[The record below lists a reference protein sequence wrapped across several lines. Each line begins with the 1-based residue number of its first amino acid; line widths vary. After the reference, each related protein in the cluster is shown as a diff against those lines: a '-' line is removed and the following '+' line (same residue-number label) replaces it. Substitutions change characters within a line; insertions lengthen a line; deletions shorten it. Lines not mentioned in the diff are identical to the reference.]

1 MVEQPGVKVAEA
13 TEEAKT
19 SIYDLH
25 IKVPRDMQDKLKKA
39 AVLASKLGLIP
50 KPELTELMDLFVG
63 WGLSILHNEYLK
75 RMGVKK

>member
-1 MVEQPGVKVAEA
+1 MAETSVAEV
-13 TEEAKT
+13 TEETKP

-39 AVLASKLGLIP
+39 AVLANKLGLTS
-50 KPELTELMDLFVG
+50 KPELAELMDIFLG
-63 WGLSILHNEYLK
+63 WGLDILHNQYLK